1 VTNLRIH
8 GYHGVA
14 KAEKSLGRKFYMDI
28 DCHVARAAAADD
40 TMDST
45 VPERCVRPDSV
56 VVRAPSL
63 GMNCGNLR
71 DAHAGRAT
79 SRGDGGHAIVSPDRT
94 APRNAHLDCET
105 QNIGH
110 GEYSQARP
118 PTQGPRN
125 EGAAGFATA
134 PFDSN
139 Q

>member
-1 VTNLRIH
+1 MTNLRIH

-105 QNIGH
+105 QTIGH
-110 GEYSQARP
+110 HIFAGPS
-118 PTQGPRN
+118 PTLGPAKRR
-125 EGAAGFATA
+125 GRRISDG
-134 PFDSN
+134 PF
-139 Q
+139 